1 MIIIHYD
8 RVFCSW
14 SGGKDSCLALHKA
27 IEMGS
32 DPRYLLTMFANT
44 GDLSRSH
51 GLRQEIIE
59 AQADSLGIPLISP
72 RASWQEYET
81 VFISM
86 LQQLKSEG
94 IEAGVFGDIDIQ
106 EHRDWEQQVCSRA
119 GLQAILPLWQQ
130 ERSAL
135 VAEFI
140 DLGYRAWIVSARED
154 LADLL
159 GRQLDRKLLDELRE
173 RQIDPCGEMGEYHS
187 VVVDGPMFRRPVPIQ
202 PGQICLRD
210 GYAFL
215 DFQPK

>member
-1 MIIIHYD
+1 MINIHSE

-32 DPRYLLTMFANT
+32 DPNYLLTMFANT

-51 GLRQEIIE
+51 GLRLEIIE
-59 AQADSLGIPLISP
+59 AQADSLEIPLLTP
-72 RASWQEYET
+72 KASWQEYEA

-94 IEAGVFGDIDIQ
+94 IVAGVFGDIDIQ
-106 EHRDWEQQVCSRA
+106 EHKDWEQQVCSRA
-119 GLQAILPLWQQ
+119 GLRAILPLWQQ
-130 ERSAL
+130 KRSAL
-135 VAEFI
+135 VTEFI
-140 DLGYRAWIVSARED
+140 DLGYRALIVSARED

-159 GRQLDRKLLDELRE
+159 GRQLDRKLLVELKE

-187 VVVDGPMFRRPVPIQ
+187 VVVDGPMFRRPVTIR

-215 DFQPK
+215 DYQLK